1 MVLPAGSRS
10 LTPID
15 THTPASLAAAPMAS
29 VAGEG
34 TSTAWSSRRPNH
46 SPAVP
51 HGVDRHT
58 QSGWVGTNVS
68 GNTTSPAPAAAASP
82 ISRQAL
88 STVASRSRNTGVA
101 WTAAA
106 VTFSMSAPPRR
117 RLGAVVAAALQW
129 KHDRGLLVAQGHDGL
144 HAGRLAGRPDA
155 EEHPDGHADPEGQG
169 DRPAGDGRRHGREP
183 PDQ

>member
-1 MVLPAGSRS
+1 VLPAGSRS

-58 QSGWVGTNVS
+58 QSGYVGTNVS
-68 GNTTSPAPAAAASP
+68 GNTSPAPAAPASP
-82 ISRQAL
+82 D
-88 STVASRSRNTGVA
+88 
-101 WTAAA
+101 
-106 VTFSMSAPPRR
+106 PR
-117 RLGAVVAAALQW
+117 A
-129 KHDRGLLVAQGHDGL
+129 GLVE
-144 HAGRLAGRPDA
+144 GRLPV
-155 EEHPDGHADPEGQG
+155 Q
-169 DRPAGDGRRHGREP
+169 
-183 PDQ
+183 